1 MSLWHKEPDL
11 SELPDAAFYD
21 FETAWKAWTMGEA
34 FGWLVLPFSGGYLEQ
49 PEALMIDMNM
59 IAAISRRVKESKRGR
74 SKHS

>member
-11 SELPDAAFYD
+11 SELPDATFYD

-34 FGWLVLPFSGGYLEQ
+34 FGWQTLPFSGGYLEQ
-49 PEALMIDMNM
+49 PEVLMIDMNM

-74 SKHS
+74 SKHP